1 MFKNI
6 LLTPFLYFFCR
17 ICMYFFAKK
26 KYYSYFCTKLRYM
39 SNTRAELIE
48 VARQL
53 FASKGYDN
61 TTMNEIAEASHK
73 GRRTLYTYFRSKSE
87 VFMAVVNQ
95 ETSRIIEH
103 IEDIQTLDIP
113 ADQKLKRYIL
123 CRLDQVKETVVRNGS
138 LRAAFFRDVVQLEHA
153 RRRLDVRELT
163 ILRSILQQ
171 GIEEGTFDIDNASV
185 VAVTIHYALR
195 GLDLPNIRGQF
206 TALGVPTER
215 LRKSIF
221 DMVFYGIVRQPMIRR
236 SRVPNDEKN
245 NI

>member
-1 MFKNI
+1 M
-6 LLTPFLYFFCR
+6 
-17 ICMYFFAKK
+17 
-26 KYYSYFCTKLRYM
+26 S
-39 SNTRAELIE
+39 SNTRSELIE

-53 FASKGYDN
+53 FANKGYDN
-61 TTMNEIAEASHK
+61 TTMNEIATLSGK
-73 GRRTLYTYFRSKSE
+73 GRRTLYTYFSSKAE

-95 ETSRIIEH
+95 ETTRIIDH
-103 IEDIQTLDIP
+103 IEEIAALEIP
-113 ADQKLKRYIL
+113 ADQKLKRYVL

-138 LRAAFFRDVVQLEHA
+138 LKAAFFRDVVQLEHA
-153 RRRLDVRELT
+153 RRRLDVRELS

-171 GIEEGTFDIDNASV
+171 GIDEGTFDIDNSSV

-221 DMVFYGIVRQPMIRR
+221 DMIFYGIVRQPVVRR
-236 SRVPNDEKN
+236 YRSLEE
-245 NI
+245 